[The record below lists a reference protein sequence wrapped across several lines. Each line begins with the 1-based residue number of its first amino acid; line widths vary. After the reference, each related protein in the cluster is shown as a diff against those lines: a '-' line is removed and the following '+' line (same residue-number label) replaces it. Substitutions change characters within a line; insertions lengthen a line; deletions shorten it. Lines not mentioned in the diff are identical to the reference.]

1 MAKFFKEQRVK
12 LRGNRDATT
21 SNDYHQLLI
30 KLYKFL
36 ARRTESSF
44 NRIVFERLNHSRTT
58 RYPMSISKLA
68 KVANSEEKRSKILVL
83 VGNVLDDERMIVV
96 PKMRVCALKFSED
109 ARRRI
114 LKAGGEVFTFD
125 QLAKMEPEG
134 TNTLLVR
141 GKRSRE
147 AMKHFR
153 GLRGDKAKPYILN
166 NNHRARERKYGH
178 RTK

>member
-1 MAKFFKEQRVK
+1 MAKFFKQQRVK
-12 LRGNRDATT
+12 LRGNRVATT
-21 SNDYHQLLI
+21 ENDYHQLLI

-36 ARRTESSF
+36 ARRTESNF
-44 NRIVFERLNHSRTT
+44 NKIVYERLSQSRTT
-58 RYPMSISKLA
+58 RYPMSISKIA
-68 KVANSEEKRSKILVL
+68 KISNTEEKRNKTIVL
-83 VGNVLDDERMIVV
+83 VGNVLDDERMFEV
-96 PKMRVCALKFSED
+96 PKLKVCALKFSEE

-114 LKAGGEVFTFD
+114 LKAGGECLTFD
-125 QLAKMEPEG
+125 QLAKSDPQG
-134 TNTLLVR
+134 SNTLLVR

-147 AMKHFR
+147 ALKHFR